1 MFYKKAYKKALAERD
16 AWRHSCLESDKKV
29 RALNRTVRDLKGIC
43 DWLEKENA
51 RLCAKAPSTFD
62 KMTYQKLKCENEELR
77 EQLKRAEMKLS
88 ARDSADKALKNNC
101 CFGLSFLGETLRELN
116 KQDEEQKRREDFL
129 LRAVEGLAGENLA
142 LKQQLGEEPGRA
154 ITIVSRKAE
163 DEKNDK

>member
-29 RALNRTVRDLKGIC
+29 RTLNRTVRDLKGIC

-88 ARDSADKALKNNC
+88 AREKADRAFKDNC
-101 CFGLSFLGETLRELN
+101 CFVLDFFGETIRECN
-116 KQDEEQKRREDFL
+116 KQDEQERNRADFL
-129 LRAVEGLAGENLA
+129 LEANEMLADENRRLRRKLGKPGKAVTL
-142 LKQQLGEEPGRA
+142 
-154 ITIVSRKAE
+154 
-163 DEKNDK
+163 EKEV